1 MKTIQIVF
9 VLALMLLSI
18 DTVSA
23 QYGNNGY
30 GNNGYGNNGYGN
42 NSGGYGGNGRMSQ
55 LPQTSSQEKPKEIPV
70 EVTVG
75 KIMEKIKTELNLDAL
90 QEIAISNVLKE
101 SLRSQGIL
109 LKAETPQEQKIEEIK
124 ALSETTDRKINEF
137 LNEDQKAKYK
147 ALNEENLSKKKS
159 RRKR

>member
-1 MKTIQIVF
+1 MKTIQILF

-30 GNNGYGNNGYGN
+30 GNNGYGNN
-42 NSGGYGGNGRMSQ
+42 SGGYGGNGRMSQ
-55 LPQTSSQEKPKEIPV
+55 IPQASSQEKPKEIPV

-109 LKAETPQEQKIEEIK
+109 IKAETPQEQKIEEIK

-159 RRKR
+159 RRNR